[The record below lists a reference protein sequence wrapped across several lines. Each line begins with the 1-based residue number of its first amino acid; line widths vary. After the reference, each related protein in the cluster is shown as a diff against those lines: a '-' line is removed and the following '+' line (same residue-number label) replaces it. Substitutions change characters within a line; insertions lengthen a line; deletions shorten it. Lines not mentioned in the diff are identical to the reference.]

1 MVKGFVNY
9 TYDTG
14 VGTGY
19 GGGASVKHMRFEDVH
34 FVSNTVDYAIWFQ
47 LTPRYWTGR
56 GYPEGRGIAKPI
68 PIDDVRFVNCTFE
81 NDGGHIWIDG
91 GDSPLTNFVFE
102 NCTFYHAD
110 PAQPDGGEE
119 RRSDPVQERQDQ
131 RNGDPECSIS

>member
-47 LTPRYWTGR
+47 LAPRYWTGR
-56 GYPEGRGIAKPI
+56 GYPEGRGIAKAY
-68 PIDDVRFVNCTFE
+68 
-81 NDGGHIWIDG
+81 
-91 GDSPLTNFVFE
+91 S
-102 NCTFYHAD
+102 
-110 PAQPDGGEE
+110 E
-119 RRSDPVQERQDQ
+119 RRCAVCQLHVRKRWRAYLDRRRGFALDEL
-131 RNGDPECSIS
+131 CF